1 MVVICQYCN
10 KEYSSLSS
18 RSNHIK
24 RIHNSEVFQKTT
36 TSIPKIHSNVFQS
49 IPNVLSKGIQEEK
62 EIIDVVTCKFCHKK
76 YSSRQNRWK
85 HEKIC
90 KEKCKENE
98 IENKDEIIQ
107 ILKESILEI
116 KKNQEEQMEQ
126 FKKECLKA
134 MKIHPRTLQKI
145 NKQLNNFGT
154 INNINL
160 IGLGKEGFEEVLTDK
175 QKLYVLNGCHN
186 APCLMTEMI
195 YTKPEFEKYRNV
207 YITNL
212 SNDIGY
218 IFDEN
223 KKQYIVKSKSKIL
236 NQYSNERLWNI
247 EAFYDD
253 LKDKLDAFTIKKI
266 ENLINNYFNDEAYNS
281 KIKKELLI
289 SLYNNKVNV
298 KGIYEKVNE
307 IEI

>member
-1 MVVICQYCN
+1 MEYKCEYCN
-10 KEYSSLSS
+10 NTYAS
-18 RSNHIK
+18 RQSRWNHIK
-24 RIHNSEVFQKTT
+24 KYHTDNVVKNVDKSCQNQK
-36 TSIPKIHSNVFQS
+36 NVVK
-49 IPNVLSKGIQEEK
+49 NVVKNRN
-62 EIIDVVTCKFCHKK
+62 TCKFCNKEL
-76 YSSRQNRWK
+76 SDRTSRWR
-85 HEKIC
+85 HEKSC
-90 KEKCKENE
+90 KEKDSELDKKNELLELFKKE
-98 IENKDEIIQ
+98 
-107 ILKESILEI
+107 ILEL
-116 KKNQEEQMEQ
+116 KKNQTKMEKFQ
-126 FKKECLKA
+126 KECMKA

-145 NKQLNNFGT
+145 NKQLNNYGT

-160 IGLGKEGFEEVLTDK
+160 IALGKEGFEEVLSDK
-175 QKLYVLNGCHN
+175 QKLFVLNGCHN
-186 APCLMTEMI
+186 APCLLTEMI
-195 YTKPEFEKYRNV
+195 YSTPEFEKYRNV

-218 IFDEN
+218 IYDEN

-247 EAFYDD
+247 EAFYDE

-266 ENLINNYFNDEAYNS
+266 ENLIFNYFNDDSSNN

-298 KGIYEKVNE
+298 KEIYEKVNE